1 MIIEMTINDIYQL
14 AVKIGIKASP
24 QGKAAVL
31 KLLKK
36 RQNEYQKLT
45 PKQKSEFD
53 QESLKNPYADTRILF
68 GDPKKPVKTVLAGID
83 VSGEEILL
91 ADRLGSIDLIIS
103 HHPSGRALA
112 GLYEVLD
119 FQVEMLAQ
127 YGVPVNISEGLLQER
142 TAEIKRKIYPI
153 NHQRPV
159 DTARLLKM
167 PLLCVHTP
175 SDNLVYHFLTKLFGQ
190 KPTLTVGEVVEIL
203 KKVPEYQKAS
213 AEKAGPTVVVGRA
226 KNRCGRVVPAEVTG
240 GTEGAKKIYRYLV
253 QAGIGTIIAM
263 HQSEEH
269 YQEAKKCHL
278 NIIVAGHMASDSLG
292 FNLFLDQLEKQRV
305 KIIPCSGLIR
315 VKR

>member
-1 MIIEMTINDIYQL
+1 MIIEMTINEIYQL

-36 RQNEYQKLT
+36 RQSEYQKLI
-45 PKQKSEFD
+45 PKQKNDFD

-68 GDPKKPVKTVLAGID
+68 GDPKKPVKTILAGID
-83 VSGEEILL
+83 ISGEEILL

-112 GLYEVLD
+112 GLYQVLD
-119 FQVEMLAQ
+119 FQVETLAQ
-127 YGVPVNISEGLLQER
+127 YGVPVNIAESLLQER
-142 TAEIKRKIYPI
+142 MAEIKRKIYPI

-175 SDNLVYHFLTKLFGQ
+175 SDNLVYHFLTDLFSQ
-190 KPTLTVGEVVEIL
+190 NSTLTVGEVVAIL
-203 KKVPEYQKAS
+203 KKIPEYQKAS
-213 AEKAGPTVVVGRA
+213 LEKAGPTVVVGQA
-226 KNRCGRVVPAEVTG
+226 KNRCGRVVPAEITG
-240 GTEGAKKIYRYLV
+240 GTEGAKKIYRYLA

-269 YQEAKKCHL
+269 YQEAKKSHL

-305 KIIPCSGLIR
+305 RIIPCSGLIR